1 MPMMAR
7 KGFGPPGKVT
17 VGKRFRGRGGGIALV
32 STLLCLASGCGR
44 EEAPPQPPAADPSP
58 SVVEVAGSRP
68 AAVGEVAP
76 LIYIDP
82 KTPRVDDDLYARVH
96 GSGTVGGYVWTRNG
110 FALQEANAE
119 VLPKRSFLRGDEITV
134 TVSVN
139 GKSYQATTVV
149 ANTPPKVLAVSFV
162 DPQVHAGADIA
173 VVPEGVDA
181 DGDPI
186 EYHYTWSINGEA
198 IPGLDAPVLPGD
210 RVRKGDRIGLQ
221 VVPGDGTED
230 GNPVQGEE
238 FVVPDAPP
246 RFVSVPPLDF
256 KGSVY
261 RYEARAAD
269 PDGDPLVY
277 SLESAPTGMRIDPGT
292 GRLEWNVGKEQTGEH
307 VIRISVQDDEGMRAV
322 QEYTLKISITE

>member
-1 MPMMAR
+1 MRMPVAKRLRRLGVATVAR
-7 KGFGPPGKVT
+7 
-17 VGKRFRGRGGGIALV
+17 RFSASGGGLALLAA
-32 STLLCLASGCGR
+32 LLFLASGCGR
-44 EEAPPQPPAADPSP
+44 EETPLKPPATSHPPSAA
-58 SVVEVAGSRP
+58 EGAGGRP
-68 AAVGEVAP
+68 ASADGVAP
-76 LIYIDP
+76 LVYIEP
-82 KTPRVDDDLYARVH
+82 KAPRVEDDLQARVR
-96 GSGTVGGYVWTRNG
+96 GSGTVGGYAWTRNG
-110 FALQEANAE
+110 FALQDANDE

-139 GKSYQATTVV
+139 GKSYQATTVI

-162 DPQVHAGADIA
+162 DPQVNAGADIA
-173 VVPEGVDA
+173 VVPEGVDV
-181 DGDPI
+181 DGDSI

-198 IPGLDAPVLPGD
+198 VPGLDAPVLPGD

-246 RFVSVPPLDF
+246 RFISTPPLDF

-261 RYEARAAD
+261 RYEARATD

-277 SLESAPTGMRIDPGT
+277 TLEAAPTGMRIDPGT
-292 GRLEWNVGKEQTGEH
+292 GRLEWNIGKEQAGEH
-307 VIRISVQDDEGMRAV
+307 VVRISVQDDEGMRAV
-322 QEYTLKISITE
+322 QEYTLKILITE